1 MTAMSGGSS
10 QRRGALVFV
19 PAKEPPRSSSPE
31 PPSRLHG
38 DVLRLVSW
46 HVLPPMVAISL
57 ACYLDRSNLSFAS
70 IHLNAELGFGPD
82 VYGLGAGLFYAGA

>member
-1 MTAMSGGSS
+1 
-10 QRRGALVFV
+10 
-19 PAKEPPRSSSPE
+19 
-31 PPSRLHG
+31 
-38 DVLRLVSW
+38 
-46 HVLPPMVAISL
+46 MVAISL